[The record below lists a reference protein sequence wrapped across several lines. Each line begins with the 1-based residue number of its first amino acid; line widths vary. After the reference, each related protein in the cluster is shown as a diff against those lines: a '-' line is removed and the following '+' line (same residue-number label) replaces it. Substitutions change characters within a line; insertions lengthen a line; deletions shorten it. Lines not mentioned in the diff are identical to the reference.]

1 MTLSARAQFY
11 VGPFDLLTVEIVK
24 DRFMRSDAAADYR
37 WLFPNSGKVK
47 EKPKNNK
54 DRDPKDISFH
64 QAANVTR
71 QCMSV
76 KVLRLR

>member
-1 MTLSARAQFY
+1 MTLAARAQFNL
-11 VGPFDLLTVEIVK
+11 GPFDLLTVEVVK
-24 DRFMRSDAAADYR
+24 DRFMRRDAAADYG
-37 WLFPNSGKVK
+37 WLFPDSGKVK

-54 DRDPKDISFH
+54 DRYPKDISFH

-76 KVLRLR
+76 KV